1 MTFKKKPKDLN
12 QYFSLRESL
21 IRFLREDIATGDLT
35 SEYVVDKDLKSS
47 AFIICKSESAV
58 VAGLEET
65 RTIFDICKC
74 DAKNLVKDGVVVK
87 KGTKVMTIKGNTR
100 SILKAERT
108 ALNLLMRMSGIATDT
123 RKYVDIAKAASKNL
137 RITGTRKTAPGLR
150 YFDKK
155 SIHLGG
161 GYPHRNTLDE
171 MILIKDNHLA
181 VTKSIGEAI
190 AMARQKAG
198 RNITIECEVIDTKSS
213 VEAINSGADIIML
226 DNFSPQRAQKTI
238 SYLKKAGLRKKI
250 LIEISGGVN
259 LSNIKEYAYT
269 LPDMISIGSLTHSS
283 KSIDF
288 SMEMELING

>member
-35 SEYVVDKDLKSS
+35 TEYVVDKDLKSS
-47 AFIICKSESAV
+47 SFIICKSESAV
-58 VAGLEET
+58 VAGLEEAS
-65 RTIFDICKC
+65 TIFDICKC
-74 DAKNLVKDGVVVK
+74 DSKSLVKDGAIVK
-87 KGTKVMTIKGNTR
+87 KGIRVMTVKGNTR
-100 SILKAERT
+100 NILKAERT
-108 ALNLLMRMSGIATDT
+108 ALNLLMRMSGIATET
-123 RKYVDIAKAASKNL
+123 RKYVDIAKGVSKKI

-155 SIHLGG
+155 SIQLGG

-181 VTKSIGEAI
+181 VTKSIGKAI
-190 AMARQKAG
+190 SMAREKAG
-198 RNITIECEVIDTKSS
+198 KNIIIECEVIDTKSS

-259 LSNIKEYAYT
+259 ISNIEEYAYA
-269 LPDMISIGSLTHSS
+269 LPDMISVGSLTHSS

-288 SMEMELING
+288 SMEMENN